1 MSRVE
6 VISRF
11 FLALASSLFLFISGV
26 SLPPLGVIIL
36 PFVAQP
42 VLVFGLKYGV
52 GAGLGV
58 ICLAI
63 LLLVIFAG
71 EELALIYAVFAV
83 LVGLLFGLLGRIRA
97 IEQLVLGVAIVL
109 SSLTAGLSLY
119 FYGSWSTMFRDL
131 HAALTQQHHEV
142 GVGLL
147 EQLEQPVLDLDV
159 VIGPRDTERDGR
171 LQCPSR

>member
-1 MSRVE
+1 MPRAE

-11 FLALASSLFLFISGV
+11 FLALASSVFLFISGV

-58 ICLAI
+58 ICVAL

-109 SSLTAGLSLY
+109 STLPASLSL
-119 FYGSWSTMFRDL
+119 
-131 HAALTQQHHEV
+131 
-142 GVGLL
+142 
-147 EQLEQPVLDLDV
+147 
-159 VIGPRDTERDGR
+159 
-171 LQCPSR
+171 